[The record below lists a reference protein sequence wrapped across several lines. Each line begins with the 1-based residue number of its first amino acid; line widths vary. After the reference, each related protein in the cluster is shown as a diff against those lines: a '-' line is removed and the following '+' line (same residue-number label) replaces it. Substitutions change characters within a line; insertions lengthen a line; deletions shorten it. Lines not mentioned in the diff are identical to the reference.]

1 MNHKD
6 IHANW
11 RNPDNTS
18 RRKQRIVDVAAVV
31 IDISYKDDDDMTD
44 DDHRKW
50 GVAPLS
56 QKHLEY
62 AAKNA
67 YLSYEVYRRLD
78 IYERGFFR
86 LFKKNV
92 KTVNWAW
99 GTY

>member
-18 RRKQRIVDVAAVV
+18 RRKQRIVDVADVI

-44 DDHRKW
+44 DNHRKW

-56 QKHLEY
+56 
-62 AAKNA
+62 
-67 YLSYEVYRRLD
+67 
-78 IYERGFFR
+78 
-86 LFKKNV
+86 
-92 KTVNWAW
+92 
-99 GTY
+99 